1 MPRIDEEPWAGPAG
15 MTGHFFPDYV
25 VGHIIDLLCPFPL
38 CGVSA
43 VPSRDVR
50 LLVRKAFT

>member
-25 VGHIIDLLCPFPL
+25 VGHIIDVLCPFPL